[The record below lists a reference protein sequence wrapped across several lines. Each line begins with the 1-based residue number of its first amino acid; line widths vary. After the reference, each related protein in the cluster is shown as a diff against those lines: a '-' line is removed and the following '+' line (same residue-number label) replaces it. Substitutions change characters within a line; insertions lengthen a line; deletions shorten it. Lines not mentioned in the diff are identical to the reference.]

1 MMSDLGVSRMNDR
14 LAQFERSQRNLATG
28 RRIHVASDDVASMN
42 TALNARA
49 GIATAQQA
57 QRNADDGLS
66 WIQIAETRLTSAT
79 DQLQRVNELVIEANN
94 GATNQTARD
103 AITAELGE
111 IRDSLVAVANS
122 KHRGRFVFGGYS
134 SETPVADTA
143 GWAYQGDSGEVRR
156 RVGDNDTVVVNVRAD
171 DVFGFSASADVFTFL
186 DGVIADLGVGD
197 TSNLGAAID
206 GVQGSLNRVLN
217 ARAEL
222 GSAAN
227 RIEQAEFRSRADE
240 LDLRTQLSTV
250 EDTDMA
256 EAIMELQIQEVAYQA
271 AQSALSKTLQPSL
284 TQFLR

>member
-28 RRIHVASDDVASMN
+28 RRLHVASDDVAGMN
-42 TALNARA
+42 TALSARA

-57 QRNADDGLS
+57 QRNAEDGLA

-79 DQLQRVNELVIEANN
+79 DQLQRVNELIIEANN
-94 GATNQTARD
+94 GTTNQTARD
-103 AITAELGE
+103 AISAELGE

-134 SETPVADTA
+134 ADPPVTDTA
-143 GWAYQGDSGEVRR
+143 GWAYEGDAGEVRR
-156 RVGDNDTVVVNVRAD
+156 RVGDNDTVVVNVTAD
-171 DVFGFSASADVFTFL
+171 NVFGFSDSADVFTFL
-186 DGVIADLGVGD
+186 DDIITDLDAGD
-197 TSNLGAAID
+197 TSNLGTAIT
-206 GVQGSLNRVLN
+206 GVQSGLNRVLN